1 MVRTVKLKSI
11 IDIAYSSGI
20 FFASKLLNDKDN
32 IWLFGAQG
40 GHSYSDNSKYFFEWM
55 LNNHKEEE
63 CYWVTKDKDTYRQL
77 LSQDIPVRYFY
88 DIRNMLLLAKAKY
101 VVCTHSHIG
110 NDVYKFVSKSKTLIT
125 LWHGIP
131 LKKMG
136 RIPKRKYRNHMGMKS
151 QPDLFLVTSPNDAE
165 LFSDLYEIDRD
176 KFFVASYPRVSNLI
190 SIAEN
195 KKVVLYAPTFRDGMN
210 QDYYDKHV
218 FPTKEE
224 LQVLN
229 ETLIKFDYQLFIKMH
244 PYVQADFP
252 DLTIFP
258 NIKLI
263 PAFDDVQLYL
273 AQADILITDYSSI
286 YFDYLNL
293 DREIIF
299 FIPDYDWYHEVSNRG
314 LLYKYEDVTP
324 GIKTTSWYEV
334 KNNLVSIFSG
344 SEKADFSNDR
354 KKILNS
360 FYTRREIGNTEL
372 LKKCKQD
379 Y

>member
-1 MVRTVKLKSI
+1 MRLKNI

-77 LSQDIPVRYFY
+77 LSQDIPVLYFY

-151 QPDLFLVTSPNDAE
+151 QPDLFLVTSSNDAE

-195 KKVVLYAPTFRDGMN
+195 KKLVLYAPTFRDGMN

-244 PYVQADFP
+244 PYVQAKFP
-252 DLTIFP
+252 SLDEFS
-258 NIKLI
+258 NINLVS
-263 PAFDDVQLYL
+263 AFDDVQRYL
-273 AQADILITDYSSI
+273 AQAKVLITDYSSI

-293 DREIIF
+293 DKEIIF
-299 FIPDYDWYHEVSNRG
+299 FIPDYDWYSKKSNRG
-314 LLYKYEDVTP
+314 FLYNYEDVTP
-324 GIKTTSWYEV
+324 GIKVSSWKQIEDRLV
-334 KNNLVSIFSG
+334 GIFKNDMIT
-344 SEKADFSNDR
+344 DFSKDR
-354 KKILNS
+354 KQVLDF
-360 FYTRREIGNTEL
+360 FYTKRQLGNRAL
-372 LKKCKQD
+372 YYKCKD
-379 Y
+379 NRDKY